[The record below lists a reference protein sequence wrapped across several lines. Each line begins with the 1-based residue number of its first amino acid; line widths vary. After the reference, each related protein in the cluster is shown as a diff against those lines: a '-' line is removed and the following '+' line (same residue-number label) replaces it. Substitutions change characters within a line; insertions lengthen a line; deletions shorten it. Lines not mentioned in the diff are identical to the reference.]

1 MEQEERIGREEG
13 GEEGGEG
20 ERKEGRVR
28 LISSKQPVHQLT
40 GSDVG
45 VSVLDSVVW
54 VVSSVS
60 RRSMV
65 GLNFL
70 KAARK

>member
-1 MEQEERIGREEG
+1 M
-13 GEEGGEG
+13 
-20 ERKEGRVR
+20 R

-45 VSVLDSVVW
+45 VSVLDSIVW